1 MNGKKSTNMKKKI
14 KIYLFKM
21 LFLPIFFF
29 IAISIPVTSKKH
41 ITEKGVVSNLTVT
54 RYLLSCLVVLRTPLY
69 HFKNMILFS
78 ISKI

>member
-1 MNGKKSTNMKKKI
+1 MNGKKSTNMKKNI
-14 KIYLFKM
+14 QIYLFKM
-21 LFLPIFFF
+21 LFLPILF